1 MSIYTANVYGQIGGE
16 PKELPYIKKTGDTAT
31 GLIKFEGG
39 LETDIGTA
47 TFNGPVVLN
56 SEVTFTPNST
66 LFVDGEVEFA
76 NDVTFTGGV
85 VTCNVPFTSNASVIM
100 NNPSTVNALMT
111 NNAGLTMKGGSDIDI
126 YDNGYIQWSTQGGG
140 IIYTDQ
146 SLQTSAYTGAKTLA
160 GNYTNTNITIG
171 NQGQIS
177 AISNGSVSETNPIG
191 SMMLYAGPLPFA
203 GENNPPLVNIVAT
216 KYLHCNGATVSS
228 ADYPQLFALIGLSYT
243 FVTPTPGF
251 FQVPDLRKRMPMGA
265 VDSINRT
272 INTQGYTGLVY
283 GGDQVINVAQL
294 PPHTHGL
301 SFPTNTYVKDV
312 NVATDC
318 STGGTKSR
326 VYSVSEGTFPT
337 NTNGISGA
345 GAQNYFVP
353 NFTVFNY
360 IIRAL
365 P

>member
-56 SEVTFTPNST
+56 DDVTFTPNST

-100 NNPSTVNALMT
+100 NNPSTVNALMV

-126 YDNGYIQWSTQGGG
+126 YDQGYIQWSAQGGG

-146 SLQTSAYTGAKTLA
+146 SLQESAYTGAKTLA

-177 AISNGSVSETNPIG
+177 AISSGPSPFIMPAGSITMWGGTDTPP
-191 SMMLYAGPLPFA
+191 AGWL
-203 GENNPPLVNIVAT
+203 I
-216 KYLHCNGATVSS
+216 CNGQEIPETGIYA
-228 ADYPQLFALIGLSYT
+228 ALFAAIGYRYSTNYAPP
-243 FVTPTPGF
+243 FK
-251 FQVPDLRKRMPMGA
+251 VPNMVNNFPVGA
-265 VDSINRT
+265 T
-272 INTQGYTGLVY
+272 INSPGPQISLLDGFTSTSTQNFTNGGYG
-283 GGDQVINVAQL
+283 QISKNML
-294 PPHTHGL
+294 PDHTHQL
-301 SFPTNTYVKDV
+301 DFPSTTYVKDV
-312 NVATDC
+312 NAATDC

-326 VYSVSEGTFPT
+326 VYSVSEGTFPGGTLT
-337 NTNGISGA
+337 NYRDVFFFY
-345 GAQNYFVP
+345 QQEYRPPFVVV
-353 NFTVFNY
+353 NF
-360 IIRAL
+360 IIKL
-365 P
+365 